1 MLSKFPTG
9 GAFNSTLVE
18 RPVQPWWVSAATP
31 HWAAR
36 QHTHTR
42 AHAHTHTQSLQI
54 NQKLEK
60 KCEARSAA
68 NSNKK
73 PNKMLPA
80 TTKITV
86 VWFVRA
92 TQLPPVAADPCPPHH
107 VLPPHLYP
115 LPRSSGNDN
124 DDLLNPFTS
133 SSCARRLGCLTPA
146 ALLRAPLGST
156 VRFSLTTTFVARGC
170 VVLRSLKKS
179 RVIVCSLSSPT
190 GW

>member
-18 RPVQPWWVSAATP
+18 RHVQPWWVSAATP
-31 HWAAR
+31 HWAAC
-36 QHTHTR
+36 QHTQTR
-42 AHAHTHTQSLQI
+42 AHAHTHTQTLQI

-68 NSNKK
+68 NSNNKK

-92 TQLPPVAADPCPPHH
+92 TQLPPVAAAPMPTSSRAPPS
-107 VLPPHLYP
+107 P
-115 LPRSSGNDN
+115 LP
-124 DDLLNPFTS
+124 
-133 SSCARRLGCLTPA
+133 
-146 ALLRAPLGST
+146 
-156 VRFSLTTTFVARGC
+156 TTTKLWQRQRRFAEPIHIVFVCSSARLPYAC
-170 VVLRSLKKS
+170 CLLHCFVLHSCRQSVSVWRQRSWRAVVLCSVVWEN
-179 RVIVCSLSSPT
+179 RV
-190 GW
+190 